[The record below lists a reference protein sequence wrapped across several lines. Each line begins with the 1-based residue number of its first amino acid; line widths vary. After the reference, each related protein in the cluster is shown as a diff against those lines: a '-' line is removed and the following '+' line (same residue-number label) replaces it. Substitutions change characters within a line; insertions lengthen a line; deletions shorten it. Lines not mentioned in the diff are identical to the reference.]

1 MLRDIELVE
10 MFLVPL
16 TEPFGL
22 GNYIGSSTSAKAMV
36 LRQMERLESSGSE
49 DFADIVLKKS
59 Y

>member
-22 GNYIGSSTSAKAMV
+22 GNYIRSSTSAKATV
-36 LRQMERLESSGSE
+36 LRQMERLESLGSE
-49 DFADIVLKKS
+49 EFADIVFQKS